1 MKQCPTCMAMYPDDS
16 MMVCPRCNSNLNTI
30 PNQQQYQGYTPPPPP
45 NQPPYGAP
53 PYGAPYGTSYT
64 KFCNRC
70 GYPCN
75 PNMNVCPQ
83 CGAPFGVAANDVP
96 ETGLK
101 ILSFLIPLIGIILYA
116 VNYKE
121 KPNSAKEYLKWA
133 LISFVA
139 GFALSIIFTIIST
152 FLSVLLFI

>member
-16 MMVCPRCNSNLNTI
+16 MMVCPRCNSNLYTV
-30 PNQQQYQGYTPPPPP
+30 PNQQAYQGYNPPPP

-53 PYGAPYGTSYT
+53 YGAPYT

-70 GYPCN
+70 GFPCN
-75 PNMNVCPQ
+75 PNMTICPQ
-83 CGAPFGVAANDVP
+83 CGAPVGVAANDVP

-116 VNYKE
+116 VNNKD

-139 GFALSIIFTIIST
+139 GFVLSIVFTIIST
-152 FLSVLLFI
+152 FLSMLLFI